1 MKRKQGYQNIK
12 EILRVRYNKYKN
24 IKMKIDGIKFD
35 SQKEAKRHEELKL
48 LLSGGKISNLELQ
61 PKFVLQ
67 SGFLNKITNR
77 KERAI
82 NYIAD
87 FQYRDGVGNLIVE
100 DVKGMKTDVYKLK
113 RKMFLAKYQDEIIF
127 REI

>member
-1 MKRKQGYQNIK
+1 MKRKQGYLNIK
-12 EILRVRYNKYKN
+12 EILRVRYSKYKN
-24 IKMKIDGIKFD
+24 VKVVIDGIKFD
-35 SQKEAKRHEELKL
+35 SKKEARRYEELKL
-48 LLSGGKISNLELQ
+48 LQLGGKVSNLELQ
-61 PKFVLQ
+61 PKFELQ
-67 SGFLNKITNR
+67 MGFRDINTGK

-87 FQYRDGVGNLIVE
+87 FQYRDEVGNLIVE